1 MRKRLYIGG
10 LIFTHMQPD
19 YILRID
25 CPDEKGLVYKIT
37 GVLYHNDLNIIRND
51 EFVDRTTGYFFMRT
65 EFSGQTQPEKILS
78 GLRGMLPNG
87 VNIALTTN
95 QTKNVVIL
103 ATKEHHCLSDLLV
116 RGAFRDLNMNV
127 LAVVSNHDTL
137 QSLAEKFNVPFHCV
151 PHENRDRET
160 HEAEVLSVIRQYPAN
175 YLILAKYMR
184 VLTPAFTAHF
194 PNRIV
199 NIHHSFL
206 PAFIGANPYR
216 QAFDR
221 GVKIVGATAHFVNE
235 NLDEGPIIM
244 QDVIRVD
251 HSKTAVE
258 MAQAG
263 RDVEKIVLA
272 KALKLVLEDRI
283 FIKDNKTVIFE

>member
-1 MRKRLYIGG
+1 ML
-10 LIFTHMQPD
+10 PD

-25 CPDEKGLVYKIT
+25 CPDEKGLVHKIT
-37 GVLYHNDLNIIRND
+37 GVLYHNGLNIIRND
-51 EFVDRTTGYFFMRT
+51 EFVDRTTGHFFMRT

-78 GLRGMLPNG
+78 GLRGLLPNE
-87 VNIALTTN
+87 VNISLTSN

-103 ATKEHHCLSDLLV
+103 ATKEHHCLSDLLI
-116 RGAFRDLNMNV
+116 RGAFQDLNMNV
-127 LAVVSNHDTL
+127 LAVVSNHETL
-137 QSLAEKFNVPFHCV
+137 RSLTEKFDLPFHHV
-151 PHENRDRET
+151 PHEDKDRET
-160 HEAEVLSVIRQYPAN
+160 HEAEVLSIVQSYRPG

-184 VLTPAFTAHF
+184 VLTPEFTVHF
-194 PNRIV
+194 PNRII

-206 PAFIGANPYR
+206 PAFIGANPYK
-216 QAFDR
+216 QAFAR
-221 GVKIVGATAHFVNE
+221 GVKIIGATAHFVNE